1 MSEPKP
7 GSTERETDRIE
18 AFSDGVFAIAITLLI
33 LDIKVPHQS
42 SSSLLVMLLN
52 LWPAYF
58 AYILSFVMIG
68 IYWAQHHYIFKLFQ
82 KTNHLLN
89 LLNLFF
95 LLCIAFLPFP
105 TQVLNEYMLDSANQ
119 TAAATF
125 YAFGLLLPAGS
136 WFLMWLYA
144 THGRRIVDNRLDP
157 GYLRRMTVQY
167 GGSVALYLGA
177 VLLSLIDFR
186 WGLGL
191 CVGLSFSI
199 CCHHRVR
206 AMLMTSHSASPWP
219 CRAAGRAA
227 VQERAR
233 SRATS
238 PNR

>member
-1 MSEPKP
+1 MHHHSRFDQLVAATEELIHESERMRLNIRPLRQRFRKSWTTKRP
-7 GSTERETDRIE
+7 YGALRKATSEVTRLTMQHLEGDE
-18 AFSDGVFAIAITLLI
+18 AHRPSHIVAQ
-33 LDIKVPHQS
+33 VR
-42 SSSLLVMLLN
+42 
-52 LWPAYF
+52 PA
-58 AYILSFVMIG
+58 LGGTVTP

-177 VLLSLIDFR
+177 VLVSLIDFR

-191 CVGLSFSI
+191 CVGLTLLYLLPPPRPRYVDDQS
-199 CCHHRVR
+199 
-206 AMLMTSHSASPWP
+206 
-219 CRAAGRAA
+219 
-227 VQERAR
+227 
-233 SRATS
+233 
-238 PNR
+238 

>member
-18 AFSDGVFAIAITLLI
+18 AFSDGVFDIAITLLI
-33 LDIKVPHQS
+33 LDIKVPHQR
-42 SSSLLVMLLN
+42 
-52 LWPAYF
+52 
-58 AYILSFVMIG
+58 
-68 IYWAQHHYIFKLFQ
+68 
-82 KTNHLLN
+82 
-89 LLNLFF
+89 
-95 LLCIAFLPFP
+95 
-105 TQVLNEYMLDSANQ
+105 

-186 WGLGL
+186 WGLGV

>member
-1 MSEPKP
+1 
-7 GSTERETDRIE
+7 
-18 AFSDGVFAIAITLLI
+18 
-33 LDIKVPHQS
+33 
-42 SSSLLVMLLN
+42 
-52 LWPAYF
+52 
-58 AYILSFVMIG
+58 
-68 IYWAQHHYIFKLFQ
+68 
-82 KTNHLLN
+82 LLN

-95 LLCIAFLPFP
+95 LLSIAFLPFP

-186 WGLGL
+186 WGLGV

-238 PNR
+238 LNR